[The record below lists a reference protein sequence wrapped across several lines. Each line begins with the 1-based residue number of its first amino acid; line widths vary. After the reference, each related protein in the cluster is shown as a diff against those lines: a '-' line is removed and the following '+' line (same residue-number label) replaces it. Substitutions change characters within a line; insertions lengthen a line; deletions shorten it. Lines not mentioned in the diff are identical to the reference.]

1 MLTSKMEVIEMPL
14 TIAPLNTLLRV
25 IKVLSDE
32 KTKKHLSSLGI
43 TVDSTLK
50 ILSESSGNPILEIKD
65 GRIAIDRDIA
75 LKIIVAA
82 I

>member
-1 MLTSKMEVIEMPL
+1 MPL

-25 IKVLSDE
+25 IKVLTDE
-32 KTKKHLSSLGI
+32 KNKKHLSSLGI

-65 GRIAIDRDIA
+65 GRIAIDRNIA

>member
-1 MLTSKMEVIEMPL
+1 MPL

-25 IKVLSDE
+25 IKVLTDE
-32 KTKKHLSSLGI
+32 KAKKHLSSLGI

-65 GRIAIDRDIA
+65 GRIAIDRNIA

>member
-1 MLTSKMEVIEMPL
+1 MPL

-25 IKVLSDE
+25 IKVLTDE
-32 KTKKHLSSLGI
+32 KTKKHLSSLCI

-65 GRIAIDRDIA
+65 GRIAIDRNIA
-75 LKIIVAA
+75 LKIIVVA

>member
-1 MLTSKMEVIEMPL
+1 MPL

-25 IKVLSDE
+25 IKVLTDE

-43 TVDSTLK
+43 AVDSTLK

-65 GRIAIDRDIA
+65 GRIAIDRNIA
-75 LKIIVAA
+75 LKIIVTA

>member
-1 MLTSKMEVIEMPL
+1 MPL

-25 IKVLSDE
+25 IKVLTDE
-32 KTKKHLSSLGI
+32 KTKKHLGSLGI

-65 GRIAIDRDIA
+65 GRIAIDRNIA

>member
-1 MLTSKMEVIEMPL
+1 MPL

-25 IKVLSDE
+25 IKVLTDE

-65 GRIAIDRDIA
+65 GRIVIDRNIA

>member
-1 MLTSKMEVIEMPL
+1 MPL

-25 IKVLSDE
+25 IKVLTDE
-32 KTKKHLSSLGI
+32 KTKKHLSNLGI

-65 GRIAIDRDIA
+65 GRIAIDRNIA

>member
-1 MLTSKMEVIEMPL
+1 MPL

-25 IKVLSDE
+25 IKVLKDE

-65 GRIAIDRDIA
+65 GRIAIDRNIA